1 MGALTQE
8 AVIVH
13 SKIVELGAFRLL
25 CVLAIGAN
33 DADGLIDPAPSYE
46 TLAQILKCTKKTV
59 GNRLD
64 ALVAAGELER
74 VRVGGG
80 PGHPSAYRVL
90 LPREQCGSLLGRN
103 NSRSEPRLDRLAS
116 LEAKVERLLEVVG
129 GDGGNVGAGMVET
142 WAGMVETREG
152 DGGNVG
158 AGMVETRGGDGG
170 NVGAGMVETWAGMVE
185 TRGGDGGNVG
195 AGMVETRE
203 ANGGNALSGKG
214 GQKHIETIETKRETT
229 PRSDTKWMEFF
240 RLNEIP
246 TPTNRYEWDLVKS
259 PSAVAWMMATGTWP
273 GWDAL
278 PIITRRLGQTA
289 RVDVL
294 REAWELWRGS
304 GHRPQNVVG
313 VLEWY
318 KNLCRDREWC
328 PGRHNGNGVVK
339 APAGGGGAVLGAP
352 IMVEGWSL

>member
-116 LEAKVERLLEVVG
+116 LEAKVERLLEVV
-129 GDGGNVGAGMVET
+129 
-142 WAGMVETREG
+142 
-152 DGGNVG
+152 
-158 AGMVETRGGDGG
+158 
-170 NVGAGMVETWAGMVE
+170 
-185 TRGGDGGNVG
+185 GGDGGNVG